1 MNVIDLKSVLLETG
15 IKEVIMKSLEKKGH
29 DVKLLETMFDEALDK
44 KIDKLG
50 QSLESGL
57 NNKNINDIKS
67 REMSI
72 DDLLSNN
79 ELDKKVIKDT

>member
-1 MNVIDLKSVLLETG
+1 MNTVDLKAVLLETG

-29 DVKLLETMFDEALDK
+29 DVKQLETMFDKVLDE

-50 QSLESGL
+50 QSLEAGI

-67 REMSI
+67 NEMSI
-72 DDLLSNN
+72 DDLLNSND
-79 ELDKKVIKDT
+79 LDKKVIKDT

>member
-1 MNVIDLKSVLLETG
+1 MNTIDLKSVLLETG

-29 DVKLLETMFDEALDK
+29 DVKQLETMFDKVLDE

-67 REMSI
+67 NEMSI
-72 DDLLSNN
+72 DDLLNSND
-79 ELDKKVIKDT
+79 LDKKVIKDT